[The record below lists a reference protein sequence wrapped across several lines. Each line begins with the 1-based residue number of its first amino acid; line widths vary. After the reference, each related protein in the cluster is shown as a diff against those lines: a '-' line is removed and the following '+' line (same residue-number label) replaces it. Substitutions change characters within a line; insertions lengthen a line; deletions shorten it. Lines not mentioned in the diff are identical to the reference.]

1 MTSLLPLPLPGLHYT
16 RRYTSG
22 IPFIVVV
29 IDLVSMEERGGYWP
43 TRTKTSQ
50 RFIGEYVIRARVG

>member
-1 MTSLLPLPLPGLHYT
+1 MISILPLPLPGLHYT

-29 IDLVSMEERGGYWP
+29 IDLVSMEKRGGLLANEDKNEP
-43 TRTKTSQ
+43 TVYR
-50 RFIGEYVIRARVG
+50 